1 MKLSYLIIAHQQPEL
16 FKRLLHKLLLG
27 ESEIFVFI
35 DARADIDLFKIN
47 SERVH
52 FLKNRFVINR
62 GGFSQTQ
69 AMIRLLEFSE
79 KSKSDFFVFLSGQ
92 DYPIKPIFKLEDFLT
107 SNPNKNFI
115 SFYELHHSAEYLHH
129 LNRYYLTDFLSK
141 TPLAFRWILQNC
153 LRVLNM
159 LGAPRKFFKN
169 IKPYRGSTS
178 WVLNAD
184 TVHYILNFVYQ
195 KQGKALLRYMSWC
208 WGSDEMF
215 FQTVVLNSPFKTQ
228 CFLFAECQSIEKPTN
243 ENKAYLHYI
252 DWSNHR
258 EMPAVL
264 TEHDFEILQQ
274 SSCFFARKFDIEKSK
289 SLLDALDRMD

>member
-35 DARADIDLFKIN
+35 DARADIDLFMIN

-115 SFYELHHSAEYLHH
+115 SYYELHHSAEYLHH
-129 LNRYYLTDFLSK
+129 LNRFYLTDFLSK

-153 LRVLNM
+153 LRVLD
-159 LGAPRKFFKN
+159 RK
-169 IKPYRGSTS
+169 ST
-178 WVLNAD
+178 V
-184 TVHYILNFVYQ
+184 
-195 KQGKALLRYMSWC
+195 
-208 WGSDEMF
+208 
-215 FQTVVLNSPFKTQ
+215 
-228 CFLFAECQSIEKPTN
+228 
-243 ENKAYLHYI
+243 
-252 DWSNHR
+252 
-258 EMPAVL
+258 
-264 TEHDFEILQQ
+264 
-274 SSCFFARKFDIEKSK
+274 
-289 SLLDALDRMD
+289 